1 MYSLPQGSPDFD
13 LTTYSSA
20 NLLYYKPSSKPHH
33 NGGNITASGQALKER
48 FLKLLLAYVTDTAAT
63 LGLAKTHLQHVI
75 TATAINQSTSVGLG
89 SRDSSGWYS
98 HF

>member
-1 MYSLPQGSPDFD
+1 MGSLHPSPHTRSPRKAFKAVCHPV
-13 LTTYSSA
+13 S
-20 NLLYYKPSSKPHH
+20 
-33 NGGNITASGQALKER
+33 GGNITASGQALKER

-89 SRDSSGWYS
+89 SRDSSPWYS